1 MLRKTPSG
9 SKNSRSLFPSQ
20 NPMRPLV
27 FPIKR
32 FRNVRNIYWK
42 VKIAK
47 IVNHVTFYSH
57 LATTSSARQHSATQR
72 LSGKLAD
79 HSCIKR
85 EGSGDEVA
93 FVQKLKPLMSFWLG
107 WAYVI
112 YLTNFRASII
122 LTGPVAFWTWSSAN
136 YTYRREVIQILDR
149 AHEIEE
155 GIRSIILH
163 TCIIRRPNPTHI
175 ELIYCSFNTL
185 G

>member
-27 FPIKR
+27 FPRKR
-32 FRNVRNIYWK
+32 HRNVKNIYWK

-47 IVNHVTFYSH
+47 IVNHVRFYSH
-57 LATTSSARQHSATQR
+57 LATTSSACQHSATRR

-93 FVQKLKPLMSFWLG
+93 FV

-112 YLTNFRASII
+112 YLTDFRASII
-122 LTGPVAFWTWSSAN
+122 FDRTWASAN
-136 YTYRREVIQILDR
+136 YSYRREVIEILDR

-155 GIRSIILH
+155 GICSIILH